1 MAQPSTQFAVG
12 DIVCMTAPAFRHLR
26 VFGPRA
32 DHWQLVPGFTG
43 IVREVIDHAAANGD
57 LSERARQTFVMVEDV
72 VGRIYNCRDHDLVQ
86 ADC

>member
-1 MAQPSTQFAVG
+1 MAHPNTDFAVG
-12 DIVCMTAPAFRHLR
+12 DIVRMTPHAFRHLR

-43 IVREVIDHAAANGD
+43 IVREIIHHAAANGD
-57 LSERARQTFVMVEDV
+57 LNERSRRTFVMVEDV
-72 VGRIYNCRDHDLVQ
+72 VGRVYNCRDYDLVQ

>member
-1 MAQPSTQFAVG
+1 MAQPTTQFAAG
-12 DIVCMTAPAFRHLR
+12 DIVRMTPPAFRHLR

-43 IVREVIDHAAANGD
+43 IVREVIHHDATE
-57 LSERARQTFVMVEDV
+57 LTRRTFVMVEDV
-72 VGRIYNCRDHDLVQ
+72 VGRVYNCRDHDLVQ

>member
-12 DIVCMTAPAFRHLR
+12 DIVRMTDPAFRHLR
-26 VFGPRA
+26 AFGPRA

-43 IVREVIDHAAANGD
+43 IVREGIHHDATE
-57 LSERARQTFVMVEDV
+57 LTRRTFVMVEDV